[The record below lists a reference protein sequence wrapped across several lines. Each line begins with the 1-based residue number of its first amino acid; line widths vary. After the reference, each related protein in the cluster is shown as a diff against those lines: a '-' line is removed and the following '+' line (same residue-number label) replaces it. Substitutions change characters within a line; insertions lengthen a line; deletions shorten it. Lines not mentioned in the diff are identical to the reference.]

1 MAGTFG
7 IAADAIETG
16 DTFLLVLTA
25 PLLEWKTSQP
35 TKTAATA
42 DAAAVARLSATT
54 AGE

>member
-16 DTFLLVLTA
+16 DAFLLVMTA

-42 DAAAVARLSATT
+42 DAAAIGISATT
-54 AGE
+54 ADE